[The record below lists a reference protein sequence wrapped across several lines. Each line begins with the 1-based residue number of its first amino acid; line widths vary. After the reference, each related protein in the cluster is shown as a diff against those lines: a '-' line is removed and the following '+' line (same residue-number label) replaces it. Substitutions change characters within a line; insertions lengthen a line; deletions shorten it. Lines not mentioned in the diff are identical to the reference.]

1 MDERICWI
9 AVKEDADLDEEA
21 LKALAPTRRD
31 DGSLHNMYR
40 AYSLYPAPV
49 TSADEL
55 YRVLIHDPKGPL
67 SLWVRE
73 LLATQVAVLSRCA
86 YARDNHGANMIAL
99 LDNPAKGPAMMAA
112 LEARRYDSELFD
124 EKARA
129 LLAYGEKLTL
139 KPDAMEESDLEALRA
154 AGLSDAEILHANQIT
169 ASFAYWVRVLN
180 GLGVNA
186 VGEGIGLS
194 PEKIAALKKNVTGG

>member
-1 MDERICWI
+1 MGERICWI

-21 LKALAPTRRD
+21 LQALAPTRRD

-67 SLWVRE
+67 PLWLRE
-73 LLATQVAVLSRCA
+73 LLATQVAVLCRCA
-86 YARDNHGANMIAL
+86 YARDNHGANMTAF
-99 LDNPAKGPAMMAA
+99 LDDPAKGPAMIAA
-112 LEARRYDSELFD
+112 LEARQYASDLFD
-124 EKARA
+124 ERARA
-129 LLAYGEKLTL
+129 LLHYGEKLTL
-139 KPDAMEESDLEALRA
+139 APDQLEESEIEALRA

-169 ASFAYWVRVLN
+169 ASFAYWIRVLN
-180 GLGVNA
+180 GLGVSA
-186 VGEGIGLS
+186 AGEGVGLS
-194 PEKIAALKKNVTGG
+194 PERLAALKGSMDGS

>member
-49 TSADEL
+49 TSADAL

-67 SLWVRE
+67 ALWLRE
-73 LLATQVAVLSRCA
+73 LLATQVAVLCRCA
-86 YARDNHGANMIAL
+86 YARDNHGANMVAL
-99 LDNPAKGPAMMAA
+99 LDDSEKGPAMIAA
-112 LEARRYDSELFD
+112 LEARSYDPDLFD
-124 EKARA
+124 ERAHA

-139 KPDAMEESDLEALRA
+139 APEAMQEGDIEALHA

-186 VGEGIGLS
+186 AGEGVGLP
-194 PEKIAALKKNVTGG
+194 PEKIAALKKSVTGR